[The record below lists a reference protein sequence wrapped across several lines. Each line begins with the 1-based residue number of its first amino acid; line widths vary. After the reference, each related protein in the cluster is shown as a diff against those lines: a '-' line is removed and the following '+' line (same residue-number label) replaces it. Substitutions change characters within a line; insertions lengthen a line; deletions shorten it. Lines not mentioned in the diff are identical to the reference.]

1 MEEKIQEKINSKEW
15 KFHELLKLKDASKAL
30 AEELYHELKPS
41 EQIQMIW
48 DSKINDNSTF
58 GSLFK
63 KLVMEKLENKVMAAF
78 QHKFESATVNFTG
91 EKISNI
97 QPDLVEQPKSF
108 SEVKEEPTD
117 PMQDLVEGKDVLNPE
132 LPLKEIDGM
141 VETSAGKVKV
151 KRV

>member
-30 AEELYHELKPS
+30 AEELYHELKPN

-108 SEVKEEPTD
+108 SEGKEEPTD
-117 PMQDLVEGKDVLNPE
+117 PMQDLAKGKDVLNPE